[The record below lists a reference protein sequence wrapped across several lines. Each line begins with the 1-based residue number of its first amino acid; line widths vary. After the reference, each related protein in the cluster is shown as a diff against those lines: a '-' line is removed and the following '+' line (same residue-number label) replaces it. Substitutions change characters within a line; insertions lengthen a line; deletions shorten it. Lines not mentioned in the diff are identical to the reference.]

1 MNRGEIKLKVDLVMW
16 TKDGSRTLDVV
27 LKRINAV
34 VPSQCVN
41 HRFIVDDGSR
51 DNTVE
56 IAKANGWDCLKNEG
70 KGISDGANTALKH
83 VETEYFCSFEQDLL
97 LSPDWWHITKH
108 LNKKNIA
115 AVTGIRLADKPSGL
129 RKLQQ
134 YTTKQYCKIINNP
147 TNYSGGK
154 LLEANSYGMFLDN
167 TIYNTKILRQI
178 GGFPRLPNYGS
189 GTDSILMKRIKDN
202 NFSWIVDYTI
212 VSTHLRSS
220 LRNEISHCLW
230 CSKTFPIL
238 NQYLYS
244 QSITLASL
252 VPRLMYSPIR
262 ALEIAIKMKEPNI
275 TYIYPLMRFTSFRGI
290 CKGYQEGIAL

>member
-1 MNRGEIKLKVDLVMW
+1 MW

-41 HRFIVDDGSR
+41 HRFIVDDESR

-97 LSPDWWHITKH
+97 LSPDWWSITKH
-108 LNKKNIA
+108 FNKKNIA
-115 AVTGIRLADKPSGL
+115 VVTGIRLADKPSGL

-134 YTTKQYCKIINNP
+134 YTTKQYYKIINNP
-147 TNYSGGK
+147 SNYSSEK
-154 LLEANSYGMFLDN
+154 LLEVNSYGTFLDN
-167 TIYNTKILRQI
+167 TIYDTKILRQI
-178 GGFPRLPNYGS
+178 EGFPKLPNYGS
-189 GTDSILMKRIKDN
+189 GTDCLLMKKMRDN
-202 NFSWIVDYTI
+202 NFAWVVDYKVI
-212 VSTHLRSS
+212 STHLRSS
-220 LRNEISHCLW
+220 LSSEINHILW
-230 CSKTFPIL
+230 YGKTFPIL
-238 NQYLYS
+238 NQCLYT
-244 QSITLASL
+244 QPITLASL
-252 VPRLMYSPIR
+252 IPRLMYSPVR

-275 TYIYPLMRFTSFRGI
+275 TYIYPLIRFTSFVGI
-290 CKGYQEGIAL
+290 CKGYQAQKA